1 SAWLTHCADSRA
13 TDILLSLSPTSL
25 TDSVLSVWTLFR
37 DCVLRRILFTSI
49 SASHNLPFTY
59 NTLHPPQ
66 HTYRRAHTHTQIT
79 TLLCAHTHTHSD
91 RETYT
96 CKHYICFRNYKTYI
110 QTLRLL
116 QELQNIY
123 TNITSAS
130 GTTKHIYKH

>member
-66 HTYRRAHTHTQIT
+66 HTYRRAHTHTQPQIT
-79 TLLCAHTHTHSD
+79 TLLCAHTHTHSE
-91 RETYT
+91 RNAHMQTHARVFTTHTHTQTHTCLHYT
-96 CKHYICFRNYKTYI
+96 H
-110 QTLRLL
+110 
-116 QELQNIY
+116 
-123 TNITSAS
+123 S
-130 GTTKHIYKH
+130 H